1 MRQFDICKLRPTQP
15 GAGGPELV
23 VILQSDLL
31 SELGTRVVAPLVKE
45 RELPP
50 IGRLRPIVTH
60 RGRRYRIVIDQINVV
75 GVRNVG
81 DVVGSAKSVDY
92 DIGRAID
99 GVFMGF

>member
-1 MRQFDICKLRPTQP
+1 MRQFDICKLKPTQP
-15 GAGGPELV
+15 GTGGPELV

-50 IGRLRPIVTH
+50 IGRLRPLVTH
-60 RGRRYRIVIDQINVV
+60 RGRRYRIIIDQINVV
-75 GVRNVG
+75 GVRSVG
-81 DVVGSAKSVDY
+81 EVVGSAQSADY

>member
-1 MRQFDICKLRPTQP
+1 
-15 GAGGPELV
+15 V
-23 VILQSDLL
+23 VILQCDLL

-60 RGRRYRIVIDQINVV
+60 QGRRYRIAIDQINVV
-75 GVRNVG
+75 GIRHVG
-81 DVVGSAKSVDY
+81 DVVGSARSADY
-92 DIGRAID
+92 EIGRAID

>member
-1 MRQFDICKLRPTQP
+1 MRQFDICRLKPAQP
-15 GAGGPELV
+15 GGSGPALV

-50 IGRLRPIVTH
+50 IGRLRPVVTH
-60 RGRRYRIVIDQINVV
+60 RGRRYRIIIDQINVV
-75 GVRNVG
+75 GVRSVG
-81 DVVGSAKSVDY
+81 DVVGSAQSADY